1 MGFSDGFHRG
11 RVACAVKVVACAP
24 ARLWR
29 CRQAVAVVSVALFL
43 FLLGFGIA
51 PGKGLGD

>member
-1 MGFSDGFHRG
+1 MGFYDGFHG
-11 RVACAVKVVACAP
+11 WRVACAVKVVACAP

-29 CRQAVAVVSVALFL
+29 CRQAVVAVSVSLFL
-43 FLLGFGIA
+43 FLLCLGIA

>member
-1 MGFSDGFHRG
+1 MGFYDGFHG
-11 RVACAVKVVACAP
+11 WRVACAVKVVACAP

-29 CRQAVAVVSVALFL
+29 CRQTVDAVSVFLFL
-43 FLLGFGIA
+43 FLTGFGIA

>member
-1 MGFSDGFHRG
+1 MGFYNGFHGG

-29 CRQAVAVVSVALFL
+29 CRQAVAAVSVALFL
-43 FLLGFGIA
+43 FLLCLGIA